1 MPQLAPPPKFRA
13 VGADG
18 LALVGGKL
26 FTYIEGT
33 STPKATYTSFTLGAS
48 NTNPVILDARGEA
61 DVWLDGAYKLVLKD
75 SADVTIWTV
84 DSIRD
89 LTQNQTFT
97 GATLAG
103 TLTVSST
110 AVTWS
115 GNPTHSGNHTFSGN
129 VTVNGNTQLGNAS
142 TDTLRIDPNA
152 VTWTNNPTHSGNHT
166 FSGNVTASGTFS
178 TAGNTTLGDAAADT
192 LTVNATASF
201 PLALSTHTFGINV
214 GNASRATSTT
224 LDYYDEGGWTPGMEF
239 GGATTGWAFT
249 GSVGK
254 WTRIGRLVICAYH
267 LVVSTK
273 GSATGSCKMTG
284 LPFNSVNGGLEVL
297 GMGGEVSEFS
307 GLLTNW
313 ISIAARVDQT
323 GGTTLAK
330 IYGTTAASAS
340 SIQLTDAAFQASAYL
355 RGTFAYMTET

>member
-1 MPQLAPPPKFRA
+1 MPQLAPSPKFRA

-75 SADVTIWTV
+75 STDVTIWTV

-166 FSGNVTASGTFS
+166 FSGNVAVN
-178 TAGNTTLGDAAADT
+178 GNTVIGDAAGDT
-192 LTVNATASF
+192 LTVAPSAVTWSNNPTHSGN
-201 PLALSTHTFGINV
+201 HTFSGNITAANNLFSTYTPTLTSVSNVASTTAFLCLYMRV
-214 GNASRATSTT
+214 GN
-224 LDYYDEGGWTPGMEF
+224 G
-239 GGATTGWAFT
+239 
-249 GSVGK
+249 
-254 WTRIGRLVICAYH
+254 VI
-267 LVVSTK
+267 
-273 GSATGSCKMTG
+273 
-284 LPFNSVNGGLEVL
+284 VN
-297 GMGGEVSEFS
+297 
-307 GLLTNW
+307 GLLTVDPTATATLTKVG
-313 ISIAARVDQT
+313 ISLPVASNLGTCYGVAAAIASDVYFQ
-323 GGTTLAK
+323 GGITADTANDRAELQFYALTSSLAQ
-330 IYGTTAASAS
+330 S
-340 SIQLTDAAFQASAYL
+340 F
-355 RGTFAYMTET
+355 TFNFMYQVA

>member
-1 MPQLAPPPKFRA
+1 MPQLAPSPKFRA

-26 FTYIEGT
+26 WSYTEGT
-33 STPKATYTSFTLGAS
+33 STPKATYTSFTLGAA

-61 DVWLDGAYKLVLKD
+61 DVWLDGSYKLVLTD
-75 SADVTIWTV
+75 DADVTIWTV

-142 TDTLRIDPNA
+142 SDTLRIDPNA

-166 FSGNVTASGTFS
+166 FSGALALASGAVIPGTYTPTSSAKTNIDSDTWAVSYYGRIGDFIVGGGFVTINP
-178 TAGNTTLGDAAADT
+178 TAATTLTLGTITLPVTTTVAAINQLVGGMTRTNASGGSG
-192 LTVNATASF
+192 LTGTISGNAGAGTASF
-201 PLALSTHTFGINV
+201 SFLNDADT
-214 GNASRATSTT
+214 ASR
-224 LDYYDEGGWTPGMEF
+224 DWNYWYMY
-239 GGATTGWAFT
+239 
-249 GSVGK
+249 
-254 WTRIGRLVICAYH
+254 RVI
-267 LVVSTK
+267 
-273 GSATGSCKMTG
+273 
-284 LPFNSVNGGLEVL
+284 
-297 GMGGEVSEFS
+297 
-307 GLLTNW
+307 
-313 ISIAARVDQT
+313 
-323 GGTTLAK
+323 
-330 IYGTTAASAS
+330 
-340 SIQLTDAAFQASAYL
+340 
-355 RGTFAYMTET
+355 